1 VTASPYGLAIET
13 TALLVLWVALAV
25 WQRDRKAAAGSWF
38 VGLCLAVITWCF
50 GEMLTQ
56 WNLVDDWTRDR
67 VVFAGILA
75 VPPLWVAVAA
85 HATGI
90 SLARRVP
97 RFPIALLAPSAVL
110 YALLYAGPW
119 STAFLVSDG
128 TVSTAGPLFPI
139 WTTYSYALIVVGVA
153 FFVTAARRWPRK
165 GLWPR
170 VIALAVGLLVPLVGN
185 AVYVFG
191 RFGWQDDP
199 TPVLIGIAALPL
211 RSAIF
216 GSGFFDVLPVDQ
228 RNLFQ
233 DLPVGIVLADATGR
247 VVALNRQA
255 ELCLGLSRR
264 QAVGR
269 SLEAVLAELSD
280 DVSVRVAPVS
290 GRWSR
295 ALCAVI
301 GETDPRAAGER
312 SRAA

>member
-1 VTASPYGLAIET
+1 MPTSPYGLAIET
-13 TALLVLWVALAV
+13 TAVLVLWVALAV
-25 WQRDRKAAAGSWF
+25 WQRDRHTPAGPWF
-38 VGLCLAVITWCF
+38 VALCAAVVTWCL

-56 WNLVDDWTRDR
+56 WRLVDDWTRDR
-67 VVFAGILA
+67 VVFLGILA

-97 RFPIALLAPSAVL
+97 WFPLALLAPSAVL
-110 YALLYAGPW
+110 YALLHGGPW

-128 TVSTAGPLFPI
+128 SVTSEGPLFRV
-139 WTTYSYALIVVGVA
+139 WTVYSYVLILAGVA
-153 FFVTAARRWPRK
+153 FFVTSARRWPRK

-170 VIALAVGLLVPLVGN
+170 VVALALGLLIPLAGN

-191 RFGWQDDP
+191 ELAWQHDP
-199 TPVLIGIAALPL
+199 TPVLVGIAAVPL
-211 RSAIF
+211 RTAIF
-216 GSGFFDVLPVDQ
+216 GSGFFDLLPVDQ

-233 DLPVGIVLADATGR
+233 ELPVGIVLADPTGR
-247 VVALNRQA
+247 VVDLNRA
-255 ELCLGLSRR
+255 ASLLLRLSQR

-280 DVSVRVAPVS
+280 DVPVRIAPVS

-301 GETDPRAAGER
+301 GEAAAGSGRARAA
-312 SRAA
+312 